1 MAAVA
6 QIRGTNRMRN
16 FNVVNN
22 HPTGLTSQDVRDLLA
37 SDSVD
42 LMVGC
47 RRSFL
52 FAVRLYSCY
61 PKRPIL
67 YESSALDAI
76 RAWSHRRLLRS
87 VNLLPIREIPAKRGQ
102 CRLRLM
108 HMLGDQEP
116 KRERMPATG
125 WQECSASQAIPI
137 GSSGPR
143 QQRWMLQPNSSMVP
157 WARLTCCPPPPPA
170 ARAVPRPPPAAAP
183 MAAPLPPPA
192 MAPMTEPSPA
202 PVATLRAVCPP
213 CPCPCS

>member
-16 FNVVNN
+16 LNVVNN

-87 VNLLPIREIPAKRGQ
+87 VNLLPIREIPAKQGQ

-108 HMLGDQEP
+108 HILGDQGP
-116 KRERMPATG
+116 KRERIDFTKNRLDSAASCHTGCDRGRPVPATD
-125 WQECSASQAIPI
+125 S
-137 GSSGPR
+137 
-143 QQRWMLQPNSSMVP
+143 
-157 WARLTCCPPPPPA
+157 
-170 ARAVPRPPPAAAP
+170 AAAGIP
-183 MAAPLPPPA
+183 
-192 MAPMTEPSPA
+192 
-202 PVATLRAVCPP
+202 
-213 CPCPCS
+213 

>member
-16 FNVVNN
+16 LNVVNN

-52 FAVRLYSCY
+52 FAVRLYSYY

-76 RAWSHRRLLRS
+76 RARSHRWLLRS
-87 VNLLPIREIPAKRGQ
+87 VNFAPDTR
-102 CRLRLM
+102 
-108 HMLGDQEP
+108 D
-116 KRERMPATG
+116 
-125 WQECSASQAIPI
+125 
-137 GSSGPR
+137 PR
-143 QQRWMLQPNSSMVP
+143 QAGTV
-157 WARLTCCPPPPPA
+157 
-170 ARAVPRPPPAAAP
+170 
-183 MAAPLPPPA
+183 
-192 MAPMTEPSPA
+192 
-202 PVATLRAVCPP
+202 
-213 CPCPCS
+213 